1 MSRETEER
9 DRIKQELRTR
19 ELIKKIKERDIVKET
34 VKETVKE
41 RDTVKETAV
50 TGCEVV
56 NRLWRVALECGVDNP
71 GVGGTIGRINN
82 SVNNSVKCAIIGEF
96 MKIATQKCQT
106 EQNSK

>member
-19 ELIKKIKERDIVKET
+19 ELIKKIKEKEIVKD
-34 VKETVKE
+34 

-56 NRLWRVALECGVDNP
+56 NRLWRVALECCVDNP
-71 GVGGTIGRINN
+71 GIGGTISRI
-82 SVNNSVKCAIIGEF
+82 NNSVKCANIGKF

-106 EQNSK
+106 EKNSK